1 MPKPIEDDN
10 QETTLS
16 RALKNVPRHFGE
28 NYALQKVGEKMSDLS
43 ALARVAQSRVGKMA
57 PTLVKQ
63 LGGAAFKAGRF
74 AASAGKFGRSPL
86 GLATEFASEMA
97 VDVIPQELAKQKWEK
112 QHPWVSQ
119 GLNQKEYDALRSGLK
134 VDFVSGKVFDPKTGE
149 YKGKILDPW
158 SKTEYT
164 PKLKRDAMWT
174 DSAEQHYQ
182 KPFTKSKYW

>member
-1 MPKPIEDDN
+1 MPNPTEDNN

-16 RALKNVPRHFGE
+16 RALRNIPRNFG
-28 NYALQKVGEKMSDLS
+28 NSYAMQKVGEKMSDLS

-63 LGGAAFKAGRF
+63 LGGAAFKVGRF
-74 AASAGKFGRSPL
+74 AAGTGKFGKSPL
-86 GLATEFASEMA
+86 GLATTFAAEMGME
-97 VDVIPQELAKQKWEK
+97 VIPQELAKQKWEK

-134 VDFVSGKVFDPKTGE
+134 VDFVTGKVFDPKTGE
-149 YKGKILDPW
+149 YRGRILDPW

-164 PKLKRDAMWT
+164 PKLKRDSMWT
-174 DSAEQHYQ
+174 DTAEQHYK
-182 KPFTKSKYW
+182 KPYAKSKYW